1 MATGDS
7 YLTLSARFRV
17 GISTIHNI
25 VNETCLAIWN
35 ALSEEVMPIPDLD
48 KWKKVEE
55 GFRMRWRFPNCLG
68 ALDSKHIMIKAPPN
82 SGSTFYNYKKHFSTV
97 LLALVD
103 ANYRFIFVDI
113 GEYGSNTDGNVF
125 KFSTFGKK
133 YMAGQLATPPP
144 KTLPGMQNEGPVPHV
159 LIADE
164 AFPLRNDLLRPYP
177 RLESSVLRNEAIFNF
192 RLSRAR
198 MCVENAF
205 RILCQCWRLF
215 DRRIPLDPVNVDKV
229 VQACC
234 CLHNFLTEDKDV
246 NEIYAELNPEGLAPT
261 QGQVRGI
268 MYLPRLN
275 GYRPTRDAQGIRDIY
290 KYYFNGPGA
299 NQWQLNRVSFRL

>member
-1 MATGDS
+1 M
-7 YLTLSARFRV
+7 
-17 GISTIHNI
+17 HNI

-35 ALSEEVMPIPDLD
+35 ALSEEVMPIPDRA
-48 KWKKVEE
+48 KWNKVEE

-68 ALDSKHIMIKAPPN
+68 ALDGKHIMIKAPPN

-103 ANYRFIFVDI
+103 ANYRFLFVDI

-125 KFSTFGKK
+125 KFSTFGRK
-133 YMAGQLATPPP
+133 YMAGELDTPPP

-159 LIADE
+159 IIADE
-164 AFPLRNDLLRPYP
+164 AFPFRNDLMRPYP
-177 RLESSVLRNEAIFNF
+177 RLESSVPRNEAIFNF
-192 RLSRAR
+192 CLSRAR

-205 RILCQCWRLF
+205 GILCQCWRLF
-215 DRRIPLDPVNVDKV
+215 DRRKPLDPVNVDKV

-268 MYLPRLN
+268 MYLPRLH

>member
-1 MATGDS
+1 MTSRYHQSTLCNHNIRQGTEANFFFFSSFLATGDS
-7 YLTLSARFRV
+7 YLSLSAHFRV

-25 VNETCLAIWN
+25 VNKTCLAIWN
-35 ALSEEVMPIPDLD
+35 ALSEEVMLIPDLD

-82 SGSTFYNYKKHFSTV
+82 SGGTFYNYKKHFPTV

-133 YMAGQLATPPP
+133 YMAGQLATPRP

-159 LIADE
+159 LIGDE
-164 AFPLRNDLLRPYP
+164 AFPLRNDLL
-177 RLESSVLRNEAIFNF
+177 
-192 RLSRAR
+192 
-198 MCVENAF
+198 
-205 RILCQCWRLF
+205 
-215 DRRIPLDPVNVDKV
+215 
-229 VQACC
+229 
-234 CLHNFLTEDKDV
+234 
-246 NEIYAELNPEGLAPT
+246 
-261 QGQVRGI
+261 
-268 MYLPRLN
+268 
-275 GYRPTRDAQGIRDIY
+275 
-290 KYYFNGPGA
+290 
-299 NQWQLNRVSFRL
+299 

>member
-1 MATGDS
+1 M
-7 YLTLSARFRV
+7 
-17 GISTIHNI
+17 HNI

-35 ALSEEVMPIPDLD
+35 ALSEEVMPIPDRA
-48 KWKKVEE
+48 KWNKVEE

-68 ALDSKHIMIKAPPN
+68 ALDGKHIMIKAPPN

-103 ANYRFIFVDI
+103 ANYRFLFVDI
-113 GEYGSNTDGNVF
+113 GEYGSNTDGNIF
-125 KFSTFGKK
+125 KFSTFGRK
-133 YMAGQLATPPP
+133 YMAGELDTPPP

-164 AFPLRNDLLRPYP
+164 AFPLRNDLMRPYP
-177 RLESSVLRNEAIFNF
+177 RLESSVPRNEAIFNF

-205 RILCQCWRLF
+205 GILCQRWRLF

>member
-1 MATGDS
+1 M
-7 YLTLSARFRV
+7 
-17 GISTIHNI
+17 HNI
-25 VNETCLAIWN
+25 VNETCSAIWN
-35 ALSEEVMPIPDLD
+35 ALSEEVMPIPDRA
-48 KWKKVEE
+48 KWNKVEE

-68 ALDSKHIMIKAPPN
+68 ALDRKHIMIKAPPN

-103 ANYRFIFVDI
+103 ANYRFLFVDI

-125 KFSTFGKK
+125 KFSTFGRK
-133 YMAGQLATPPP
+133 YMAGELDTPPP

-159 LIADE
+159 VIADE
-164 AFPLRNDLLRPYP
+164 AFPLRNDLMRPYP
-177 RLESSVLRNEAIFNF
+177 RLESSVPRNGAIFNF

-205 RILCQCWRLF
+205 GILCQRWRLF

-275 GYRPTRDAQGIRDIY
+275 GYWPTRDAQGIRDIY

>member
-1 MATGDS
+1 M
-7 YLTLSARFRV
+7 
-17 GISTIHNI
+17 HNI

-35 ALSEEVMPIPDLD
+35 ALSEEVMPIPDRA
-48 KWKKVEE
+48 KWNKVEE

-68 ALDSKHIMIKAPPN
+68 ALDGKHIMIKAPPN

-103 ANYRFIFVDI
+103 ANYRFLFVDI
-113 GEYGSNTDGNVF
+113 GEYGSNTDGNIF
-125 KFSTFGKK
+125 KFSTFGRK
-133 YMAGQLATPPP
+133 YMAGELDTPPP

-164 AFPLRNDLLRPYP
+164 AFPLRNDLMRPYP
-177 RLESSVLRNEAIFNF
+177 RLESSVPRNEAIFNF

-205 RILCQCWRLF
+205 AILCQCWRLF

-268 MYLPRLN
+268 MYLAHLN